1 MYSCYTSYTYA
12 AQYDAYFPIGNKDD
26 VFTKEIG
33 IFDCKITIIR
43 KFTYS
48 LNPLIIGRQSRQLSR
63 SIFVI

>member
-12 AQYDAYFPIGNKDD
+12 AHYDYFPMGNKNV
-26 VFTKEIG
+26 VFIEEMG